1 MPMPAPKPARKS
13 PLRLPSGKRGRRIL
27 LGAGAAAVVVAV
39 VAGAV
44 IAISGGSGQYSGGTD
59 TASAA
64 VTAYLEALQRGDA
77 ETALSL
83 GREQPPDTSMLTD
96 ATLKK
101 QMEKFPITDVRILGD
116 IPTADGGALVRLT
129 AKFGGV
135 DSDGS
140 IKLDPPPKG
149 EGWKLKTAAMA
160 VEFKL
165 EDTNPAL
172 SKDITVWGQP
182 VPKSRKA
189 YLFPGF
195 VEFGSS
201 NPSIEVAN
209 SPAVGQTDPSL
220 YEITYMSDTIYPDF
234 KVSDEGRKLVKEALK
249 KALDDC
255 ASSTSLEPPQCPNK
269 AARSDF
275 VPDSAK
281 WTAPPDVDNFAI
293 DFMDEKTG
301 QVTIIGNAEFGVSV
315 RTTSGTTESGTFL
328 TTIYGNADMTKVPP
342 VIDLN
347 KP

>member
-1 MPMPAPKPARKS
+1 MPNPKPAGKS
-13 PLRLPSGKRGRRIL
+13 WLRLPSSKRGRRIL
-27 LGAGAAAVVVAV
+27 LGSGAAAVVIAV
-39 VAGAV
+39 VAGTV
-44 IAISGGSGQYSGGTD
+44 IAVGGGGGEYSGGTD
-59 TASAA
+59 TASEA

-96 ATLKK
+96 AILKK
-101 QMEKFPITDVRILGD
+101 QMEKFPITDVKVLGD
-116 IPTADGGALVRLT
+116 IPTADGGALVHVI

-135 DSDGS
+135 DSDES
-140 IKLDPPPKG
+140 IKLEKPPQG

-165 EDTNPAL
+165 ENTNPAL
-172 SKDITVWGQP
+172 AKDITVWGEP

-189 YLFPGF
+189 YVFPGA

-201 NPSIEVAN
+201 NPAIEVGN
-209 SPAVGQTDPSL
+209 SPAVGATDPSL
-220 YEITYMSDTIYPDF
+220 YEVAYMSDAIYPDF
-234 KVSDEGRKLVKEALK
+234 KVSDHGRQMVKDELK
-249 KALDDC
+249 KALDEC
-255 ASSTSLEPPQCPNK
+255 ADSTSLEPPKCPNK

-281 WTAPPDVDNFAI
+281 WTAPEDVDNFTI
-293 DFMDEKTG
+293 NFMDAKTG
-301 QVTIIGNAEFGVSV
+301 EVTIIGNAEFGVSV
-315 RTTSGTTESGTFL
+315 RTRSGETESGTFL

-347 KP
+347 KS